1 MSFPWNI
8 TNPGFNLEGLLTSTE
23 SSFVT
28 NLVGLTPN
36 NGDTFVFNSVTNLW
50 ETGPGGSSYSNIY
63 LDNTTFT
70 NQNGIIYKNT
80 TPFIH
85 DFNYGNNGTV
95 TTIGNNTFIGI
106 NSGNLT
112 MGSTALAVYQASY
125 NTVIGKWTLNSNT
138 TGYRNTAIGY
148 NTLLSNTTG
157 HNNTAHGV
165 ETLRYNTSGFANTA
179 IGPNSLYLNTS
190 GINNTAIGYQSLF
203 SNSTGNDNTA
213 IGYLAGGEINSATG
227 TGANTIIG
235 NSTGRGI
242 VTGVNNTIIGANV
255 TGLSAGLSNNIIIA
269 DGAGNRR
276 INVGSTGNVG
286 IGDTNPTL
294 ATLVVGSA
302 GAGSIYLT
310 PTASGGGS
318 ALCWDNAGA
327 SLIYDCSSAPIA
339 DYAESYAVT
348 SDIDYGD
355 IVMATTEQVEEVSGA
370 YSPLLTKATVGG
382 PIIGIVSDN
391 YNDFT
396 STAHD
401 NFAPGIPHKPVALN
415 GRVPVK
421 VNLEGGEI
429 AVGDKIAVSSV
440 NGVGKKA
447 TKTGETIIGTALAE
461 YNTSSDGETVLVFVG
476 NGTHTTLADKIREGI
491 FSVDLTS
498 TTTAFATLLADQ
510 TDTVW
515 SRLTRL
521 AEGFVNGVL
530 TLTGIKTERIDTDK
544 LCVGNTC
551 VTETELIELLNRN
564 QVNTVSPNTSSNNSN
579 LTNNEINNVG
589 DVTTTTTT
597 TDNTIDTDIATTTE
611 TTIPV
616 TISSSTVIS
625 IPESDGTTMAEPIL
639 NNEVMPVLP
648 DDGGAENIDV
658 VSTDATVVNPEIEI
672 VPADATVVTPE
683 PEIAPAI
690 GA

>member
-1 MSFPWNI
+1 
-8 TNPGFNLEGLLTSTE
+8 LGLNAGYDINTATST
-23 SSFVT
+23 
-28 NLVGLTPN
+28 G
-36 NGDTFVFNSVTNLW
+36 
-50 ETGPGGSSYSNIY
+50 
-63 LDNTTFT
+63 
-70 NQNGIIYKNT
+70 
-80 TPFIH
+80 
-85 DFNYGNNGTV
+85 
-95 TTIGNNTFIGI
+95 
-106 NSGNLT
+106 
-112 MGSTALAVYQASY
+112 A
-125 NTVIGKWTLNSNT
+125 NTVIG
-138 TGYRNTAIGY
+138 Y
-148 NTLLSNTTG
+148 N
-157 HNNTAHGV
+157 
-165 ETLRYNTSGFANTA
+165 
-179 IGPNSLYLNTS
+179 
-190 GINNTAIGYQSLF
+190 
-203 SNSTGNDNTA
+203 
-213 IGYLAGGEINSATG
+213 
-227 TGANTIIG
+227 
-235 NSTGRGI
+235 TGRGI
-242 VTGVNNTIIGANV
+242 TTGVNNTILGANV

-269 DGAGNRR
+269 DGAGNQR

-564 QVNTVSPNTSSNNSN
+564 QVNTVTPNTPSNGSN

-589 DVTTTTTT
+589 DVTSTSTSTSTTTTT
-597 TDNTIDTDIATTTE
+597 STSTSTVPNTVSTTE
-611 TTIPV
+611 TTMPA

-625 IPESDGTTMAEPIL
+625 IPEPDGTTEEPIL
-639 NNEVMPVLP
+639 NNEALPVLP
-648 DDGGAENIDV
+648 DGGNATNIEIV
-658 VSTDATVVNPEIEI
+658 PADATVVNPELEI

-683 PEIAPAI
+683 PEIAPTV